1 MKTIFRV
8 FVIPALFLFLANTA
22 RTQTP
27 YDPARLYS
35 KETLKADLR
44 FVQKNLETKHAG
56 LYRYI
61 TKPALTRF
69 FDSLHHSITGPMT
82 EQAFFRL
89 LTLLHEK
96 IKNGHT
102 MFLPGDSA
110 MAFYNKSGRHL
121 PFLAN
126 FTNGKLYITENH
138 SADST
143 LKPGTE
149 ILSINGTSAS
159 SIIQQLLVRMTRDGN
174 NHTYPVWI
182 FNHYFSSYYS
192 FIFDQHAT
200 HIVELKDSTS
210 TVRTQQIKALPKDS
224 IRHFKQIRYPA
235 ANDEKG
241 IVLTEKKENNAA
253 ILKIKT
259 FNSDILESK
268 YQQNYKQV
276 YDSIFKYI
284 HRQKIGNL
292 ILDLRDN
299 QGGHFEPGQA
309 LLAYLIKSP
318 SRFLLDGDE
327 SKIIQPKAMH
337 FNGKLI
343 VLTNGGSFS
352 VTAIVCAS
360 LKRDRKTIFI
370 GEETGGNAHVIS
382 GEPTE
387 LVLPNTKIKAEIST
401 ITYRIIADRNDGHG
415 VMPDYP
421 IIPSIEDILSGKDPI
436 QALAMKLILQH

>member
-1 MKTIFRV
+1 MKLIFRV
-8 FVIPALFLFLANTA
+8 FVILALLLSLVYPAH
-22 RTQTP
+22 TQTP
-27 YDPARLYS
+27 YDPALLYS
-35 KETLKADLR
+35 KEALKADLR
-44 FVQKNLETKHAG
+44 FAQKNMETKHAG

-61 TKPALTRF
+61 TKPALTRC
-69 FDSLHHSITGPMT
+69 FDSLNNAITGPMT
-82 EQAFFRL
+82 AQAFFKL

-126 FTNGKLYITENH
+126 FTNGKLYVAENH

-174 NHTYPVWI
+174 NHTYPIWI

-192 FIFDQHAT
+192 FIFDQHDT
-200 HIVELKDSTS
+200 HIVELKDSAGIQ
-210 TVRTQQIKALPKDS
+210 RTQQVTALPKDS
-224 IRHFKQIRYPA
+224 IRYFKQIRYP

-241 IVLTEKKENNAA
+241 IVLTEKKENNTAV
-253 ILKIKT
+253 LKIKT
-259 FNSDILESK
+259 FNTDLLESK

-276 YDSIFKYI
+276 YDSMFKYI
-284 HRQKIGNL
+284 HRNKIRNL

-299 QGGHFEPGQA
+299 QGGYFEPGRA
-309 LLAYLIKSP
+309 LLSYLVKSP
-318 SRFLLDGDE
+318 SRFLLDGEE
-327 SKIIQPKAMH
+327 SGVIQPKTTH
-337 FNGKLI
+337 FDGKLI
-343 VLTNGGSFS
+343 VLINGGSFS

-360 LKRDRKTIFI
+360 LKRDHRAIFI
-370 GEETGGNAHVIS
+370 GEETGGNAHIIS
-382 GEPTE
+382 GEPIE
-387 LVLPNTKIKAEIST
+387 LILPNTKIKAEVST
-401 ITYRIIADRNDGHG
+401 ITYRVIADRNDGHG
-415 VMPDYP
+415 VLPNYP
-421 IIPSIEDILSGKDPI
+421 LLPSTEDLLTGDDPI
-436 QALAMKLILQH
+436 QSLAMKLILQH